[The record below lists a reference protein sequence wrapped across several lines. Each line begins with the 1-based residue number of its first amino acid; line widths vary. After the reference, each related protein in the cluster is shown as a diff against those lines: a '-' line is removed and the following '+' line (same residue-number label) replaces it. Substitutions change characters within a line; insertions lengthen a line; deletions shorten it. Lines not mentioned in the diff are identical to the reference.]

1 MRIDG
6 EWVNRSRHDQETE
19 IDNGGIREVSET
31 GTQDR
36 IVARGL
42 RDFAEGRE
50 RSRDEGSE
58 RE

>member
-1 MRIDG
+1 M
-6 EWVNRSRHDQETE
+6 RHDQETE
-19 IDNGGIREVSET
+19 IDNGGIREVSKT

-36 IVARGL
+36 IVVRGL